1 MSFSKD
7 IKKEVLQSLSD
18 DKNENI
24 AFLSGLFRTCGE
36 LNLSNKQFNIKFN
49 TEMQDIYDK
58 VNYISNVFYDTLSS
72 FEKQE
77 DSVFKERY
85 TINIVGE
92 NVNKILLDTHIINSN
107 KTFIDDTSFLSSATQ
122 KIAYLKGLFVG
133 GGTCNDIFNK
143 EKSVDYNFEITL
155 SSLNIC
161 NFIVKILKENNIIAK
176 YFLRKSNFVVYI
188 KSADGVSDALALIGA
203 SNSMLKL
210 NEELALRSIKN
221 KANRAS
227 NCDSANINKMVS
239 ASMKQLDAIN
249 IIMNTIGLESLS
261 EDLREVAML
270 RLANSE
276 ESLSDLLVLL
286 NNKMTKSALDYKF
299 RKIIKIANENKGN

>member
-1 MSFSKD
+1 
-7 IKKEVLQSLSD
+7 LQSLGS

-58 VNYISNVFYDTLSS
+58 INYISNVFYDTLSS

-92 NVNKILLDTHIINSN
+92 NVSKILLDTHIINN
-107 KTFIDDTSFLSSATQ
+107 KNAFIDDTSFLSSNTL
-122 KIAYLKGLFVG
+122 KIAYLKGAFVG
-133 GGTCNDIFNK
+133 GGTSNDIFNK
-143 EKSVDYNFEITL
+143 QKSVDYNFEITL

-161 NFIVKILKENNIIAK
+161 NFIVKILKENNITAK
-176 YFLRKSNFVVYI
+176 HFIRKNNFVVYI

-203 SNSMLKL
+203 TNSMLKL

-227 NCDSANINKMVS
+227 NCDSGNINKMVS

-249 IIMNTIGLESLS
+249 IIMDTIGLESLS

-270 RLANSE
+270 RLANTE
-276 ESLSDLLVLL
+276 ESLNDLLVLL
-286 NNKMTKSALDYKF
+286 DNKMTKSALDYKF